1 MIKRRK
7 NIPCDDVIA
16 RYLSGVS
23 MGGIAREYNC
33 SITAIRGRLIEQ
45 NIEIRH
51 KGKVGTY
58 KEMNADLVG
67 FIIGMLLGDSCFGGR
82 KNIKCKRK
90 RIDTQ
95 HSMSQEK
102 YLLWKFDKLKD
113 VIGGQVYRSDKFDN
127 RTNKTYHSISH
138 HSATHPVIDQLHHE
152 FFRSG
157 TKQVTKELMEKLTPE
172 GVAIWFCDDGC
183 LYQNPKQYQT
193 QLNIA
198 TQAFSDNSRHL
209 ILNMFEEK
217 YGLKFRENKNN
228 GSIRMCNKNGIR
240 KFYDLFGKYI
250 PQCMD
255 YKKTVLP

>member
-7 NIPCDDVIA
+7 NIPCDDVIV

-23 MGGIAREYNC
+23 TGGIAREYNC
-33 SITAIRGRLIEQ
+33 SESAIRDRLIEQ
-45 NIEIRH
+45 HIEMRH
-51 KGKVGTY
+51 RGNKGVY

-82 KNIKCKRK
+82 KTLKCK
-90 RIDTQ
+90 RIDTE
-95 HSMSQEK
+95 HSMAQEK
-102 YLLWKFDKLKD
+102 YLLWKFDKLKG
-113 VIGGQVYRSDKFDN
+113 VIGGQVYRRDRFDA
-127 RTNKTYHSISH
+127 RTNKTHHFILH
-138 HSATHPVIDQLHHE
+138 HSATHPVIDQLCVE
-152 FFRSG
+152 FFADG

-198 TQAFSDNSRHL
+198 TNAFNDKSRHL
-209 ILNMFEEK
+209 ILDMFEEK
-217 YGLKFRENKNN
+217 YGLEFRENKSN
-228 GSIRMCNKNGIR
+228 GSIRMSNKNGIR